1 LESFDE
7 HMRRKTYQLVVRAAL
22 IEGGLLGI
30 AVIWIY
36 LRDIPWQSALSPTLA
51 HCCTGI
57 GAGLFLL
64 TVNYLVIVYGS
75 RYCSFFRMLKNLIE
89 QDISPLFKNIHI
101 WGIGLIAIFSGVSEE
116 IFFRGVLQSQIGLF
130 LSSIIFGCV
139 HIWKATAILYG
150 IYAAIIGL
158 YFGVLYTLTGNL
170 WVPVIAHITNNFVA
184 ILYYMQTT
192 APQSEQ
198 LIVSEEV

>member
-1 LESFDE
+1 MS
-7 HMRRKTYQLVVRAAL
+7 RKTYQLIIRAAL

-30 AVIWIY
+30 AIIWIY
-36 LRDIPWQSALSPTLA
+36 LRDIPWRSALRPTLA

-64 TVNYLVIVYGS
+64 MVNYLAIVYGS
-75 RYCSFFRMLKNLIE
+75 RYSSFFRTLKDLIE
-89 QDISPLFKNIHI
+89 QDISPIFKNIHV
-101 WGIGLIAIFSGVSEE
+101 WSIGLIAIFSGVSEE
-116 IFFRGVLQSQIGLF
+116 IFFRGVLQAQIGLF
-130 LSSIIFGCV
+130 LSSIIFGCA
-139 HIWKATAILYG
+139 HIWKTTAILYG

-170 WVPVIAHITNNFVA
+170 WVPIIAHITNNFVA

-192 APQSEQ
+192 ASQSEQ